1 MSQQP
6 EFPLS
11 DPSGED
17 ASLLTRLKQG
27 DETAF
32 MLLVERYQA
41 SMLRVA
47 AVYVQERTLAEEVVQ
62 DTWIGVL
69 RGLHNFE
76 GRSSLKTWIF
86 SILINR
92 AKTHAQRED
101 RYVTAGD
108 LISDDDADSDSPTVD
123 PSRFWGAGAPDPG
136 YWITYPNNWEQVPED
151 QLLSDEVRRIIQMAI
166 NTLPSM
172 QQQVITLRD
181 IEDLDAEQTCAMLG
195 ITDSNQRVLLH
206 RARAAVRQAV
216 ERYLDERD
224 RQLVTNS

>member
-1 MSQQP
+1 MTQQS
-6 EFPLS
+6 EFSLNDLAS
-11 DPSGED
+11 ED
-17 ASLLTRLKQG
+17 ASLLSRLKQG
-27 DETAF
+27 DEAAF

-41 SMLRVA
+41 AMIRLA
-47 AVYVQERTLAEEVVQ
+47 TVYVQERLLAEEVVQ

-69 RGLHNFE
+69 RGLQHFE

-108 LISDDDADSDSPTVD
+108 FQDEGDTDEPTVD
-123 PSRFWGAGAPDPG
+123 PSRFWSAGNPDPG
-136 YWITYPNNWEQVPED
+136 YWITYPNSWGQVPEEH
-151 QLLSDEVRRIIQMAI
+151 LLSDEVRQVIQMAI
-166 NTLPSM
+166 NMLPTM
-172 QQQVITLRD
+172 QKQVITLRD
-181 IEDLDAEQTCAMLG
+181 VEDMDAEETCAMLG
-195 ITDSNQRVLLH
+195 VTDSNQRVLLH